1 MRKSNVFVVDDWD
14 AQMAPPQ
21 TPAEEK
27 KQLLATA
34 AFIRSK
40 VKSATKHPQPKLKKP
55 PSRISKEKIDRKTAT
70 PKSSSDASKNA
81 ARASRKPSSILD
93 EQDEFDQ
100 AMAAKT
106 PAELEAMMQATVR
119 LARSRKLKELP
130 SLPGTKPKHPSKSKG
145 RMKSK

>member
-40 VKSATKHPQPKLKKP
+40 VKSATKDPQPKLKKP
-55 PSRISKEKIDRKTAT
+55 PSRISQEKIDRKTAT

-81 ARASRKPSSILD
+81 ARAR
-93 EQDEFDQ
+93 
-100 AMAAKT
+100 
-106 PAELEAMMQATVR
+106 
-119 LARSRKLKELP
+119 
-130 SLPGTKPKHPSKSKG
+130 
-145 RMKSK
+145 